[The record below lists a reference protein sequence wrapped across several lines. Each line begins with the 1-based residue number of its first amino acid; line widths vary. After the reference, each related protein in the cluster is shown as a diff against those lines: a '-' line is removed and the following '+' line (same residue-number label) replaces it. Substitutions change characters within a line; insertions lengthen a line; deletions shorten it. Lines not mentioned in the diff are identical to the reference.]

1 MAGLSEFFMAKH
13 FETNGEKTTFSQGSS
28 EVSLLAKKWG
38 ELFCK
43 KFSSGRRA
51 EVNQGLDPQSFR
63 LGKSLKL
70 YKSQFLIYKMG
81 VTVTNNG
88 IV

>member
-1 MAGLSEFFMAKH
+1 MG
-13 FETNGEKTTFSQGSS
+13 GEKTFSQGSS

-51 EVNQGLDPQSFR
+51 EMNQRLDPQSFR
-63 LGKSLKL
+63 LDKSLKL
-70 YKSQFLIYKMG
+70 CKSQFLNYKMG
-81 VTVTNNG
+81 VTVTTDG